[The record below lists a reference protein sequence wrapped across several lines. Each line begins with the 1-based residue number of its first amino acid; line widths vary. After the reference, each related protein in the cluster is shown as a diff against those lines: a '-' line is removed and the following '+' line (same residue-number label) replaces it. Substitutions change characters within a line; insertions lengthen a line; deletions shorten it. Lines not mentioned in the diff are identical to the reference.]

1 MKKSFALLL
10 ALTLLLTLAA
20 CGGSNGNSTSD
31 NDRDVTAQQPAA
43 TAPEDADKSDR
54 GDDTKPTEGE
64 QTATQQPADSEQTQ
78 PEQPAESDEAKPV
91 VLSASHSDV
100 TLTFVGHSFRLT
112 AKGFGTDAV
121 VTYTSQ
127 DPAVA
132 AVAEDGTVTAAARGT
147 TQILMHVEQDG
158 EAYDYTCVVRCN
170 WEDAPNSEPA
180 GETAPSGEGEKSV
193 DLAQCVEDILNGLGE
208 GNVPAMVD
216 AAAETEYVDSFFP
229 GLSGYELKQCVLQM
243 AAMSQVGFELDM
255 VECANADDVA
265 AVKAILQARKDSQVD
280 GGAWYPAVI
289 EVWEQGQVLVKGN
302 VVALIVAGEN
312 QADAVATFN
321 ALFD

>member
-1 MKKSFALLL
+1 MKKSLALLL

-20 CGGSNGNSTSD
+20 CGDSNGNSTSD
-31 NDRDVTAQQPAA
+31 NDKDITAQQPAA
-43 TAPEDADKSDR
+43 SAPEDANKSDKS
-54 GDDTKPTEGE
+54 DDTKPAEGD
-64 QTATQQPADSEQTQ
+64 QTAAQQPADSEQTQ
-78 PEQPAESDEAKPV
+78 PEQPTGSDEAAPV
-91 VLSASHSDV
+91 VFSASHSDV

-127 DPAVA
+127 DPSVA
-132 AVAEDGTVTAAARGT
+132 AVAEDGTVTAVARGT
-147 TQILMHVEQDG
+147 TQIVMHVEQDG
-158 EAYDYTCVVRCN
+158 EAYDYPCVVRCK
-170 WEDAPNSEPA
+170 WEDAPASEPA
-180 GETAPSGEGEKSV
+180 GETAPSGGEEKSV

-216 AAAETEYVDSFFP
+216 AAAETEYVESFFP

-243 AAMSQVGFELDM
+243 AAMSQVGFELDL

-312 QADAVATFN
+312 QADAVAAFN